1 VKAGGSGK
9 ENDMKNYTVYNGSTG
24 AVMSSEWEILEQWGG
39 KFTPE
44 EILEWAH
51 ASALRANAAYDRTVK
66 NLSLALAFAKETLGE
81 KAEVSRFY
89 SWDGVRVDT
98 VDACAGIEH
107 AFTTFDISGVKNPKY
122 GQLNTYS
129 VAVNGFGE
137 CQLVSWLA

>member
-1 VKAGGSGK
+1 
-9 ENDMKNYTVYNGSTG
+9 MKNYTVYNGSAG

-81 KAEVSRFY
+81 KAEICRCFAWGGVSVGTL
-89 SWDGVRVDT
+89 SE
-98 VDACAGIEH
+98 CAGVERT
-107 AFTTFDISGVKNPKY
+107 FGTFDIAGVTNPKR

-129 VAVNGFGE
+129 VKVDGFGE
-137 CQLVSWLA
+137 CQLVSWLS